1 MSKPTT
7 DHATANGPAPT
18 RPLVLTGDPGLAEHL
33 LRICAAAGTE
43 PRLLRGTS
51 PPRELWE
58 GSSLVLVGDDRA
70 EQCAGLPRR
79 AGVLLLGLDLDDPGV
94 WVRAVQLGAEHVL
107 FLPDAEAWL
116 LDRIADAVEGVGTPA
131 LTVAV
136 LGGRGGAGASTLA
149 CALAVTAARRGRRTV
164 LVDGD
169 PLGGGLDLLL
179 GSETAA
185 GLRWPDL
192 AASRGRVSGAEL
204 TRALPAPKRLTALSC
219 LSWDRSDTLAVP
231 PEAMRSVLA
240 AARRR
245 GGLVVVDVPRRLDP
259 AAGQALEQSDTA
271 LLVVPAELRA
281 VAASDRVSASA
292 RMRIEDVRV
301 VVRPVGPFGIPARKI
316 AQGLRLQLAGV
327 LEPEPGLAADT
338 EQGVPPGIRESGPLA
353 RFCET
358 FLDEVLPPV
367 PAVGGGVY

>member
-1 MSKPTT
+1 MSTPLT
-7 DHATANGPAPT
+7 DHAAAHGPEAAG
-18 RPLVLTGDPGLAEHL
+18 PLVVTEDEGLAEHM
-33 LRICAAAGTE
+33 LRLCAAAGTE
-43 PRLLRGTS
+43 PRLIRGA
-51 PPRELWE
+51 PPTRGLWE
-58 GSSLVLVGDDRA
+58 SAPLVLVGDDQVER
-70 EQCAGLPRR
+70 CAGLPRR
-79 AGVLLLGLDLDDPGV
+79 TGVLLLGLDLDDPGV

-116 LDRIADAVEGVGTPA
+116 LDRIADATEGIGTPA

-149 CALAVTAARRGRRTV
+149 CALAVTAARTGRRTI

-169 PLGGGLDLLL
+169 PLGGGLDILL
-179 GSETAA
+179 GGEAA
-185 GLRWPDL
+185 GGLRWPDL
-192 AASRGRVSGAEL
+192 AGSRGRVSGAEL
-204 TRALPAPKRLTALSC
+204 AKALPVLKRLTALSC
-219 LSWDRSDTLAVP
+219 LSWDRGDTLAVP
-231 PEAMRSVLA
+231 PDAMRSVLA

-259 AAGQALEQSDTA
+259 AAGQALEQSDMA

-281 VAASDRVSASA
+281 VAAADRVAASV
-292 RMRIEDVRV
+292 RMRLDDVRA
-301 VVRPVGPFGIPARKI
+301 VVRPLRPFGLPAHRI
-316 AQGLRLQLAGV
+316 ARGLRLQLAGE
-327 LEPEPGLAADT
+327 LEPEPGLAADV
-338 EQGVPPGIRESGPLA
+338 EQGVPPGIRTEGPLA

>member
-1 MSKPTT
+1 MSTPITG
-7 DHATANGPAPT
+7 HAAVHGPEAT
-18 RPLVLTGDPGLAEHL
+18 GPLVVTEDEGLAEHL
-33 LRICAAAGTE
+33 LRLCAAAGTE
-43 PRLLRGTS
+43 PRLIRGAP
-51 PPRELWE
+51 PPRGLWE
-58 GSSLVLVGDDRA
+58 GSSLVLVGDDQA
-70 EQCAGLPRR
+70 ERCAGLPRR
-79 AGVLLLGLDLDDPGV
+79 TGVLLLGLDLDDPGV

-116 LDRIADAVEGVGTPA
+116 LDRIADAAEGVGTPA

-149 CALAVTAARRGRRTV
+149 CALAVTAARTGRRTM

-169 PLGGGLDLLL
+169 PLGGGLDVLL
-179 GSETAA
+179 GGETAG

-192 AASRGRVSGAEL
+192 AGSRGRVSGAEL
-204 TRALPAPKRLTALSC
+204 AKALPVLKRLTALSC
-219 LSWDRSDTLAVP
+219 LSWDRGDTLAVP

-245 GGLVVVDVPRRLDP
+245 GGLVVVDVPRHLDP

-281 VAASDRVSASA
+281 VAAADRVAASV
-292 RMRIEDVRV
+292 RMRLDDVRM
-301 VVRPVGPFGIPARKI
+301 VVRPLRPFGIPAHRI
-316 AQGLRLQLAGV
+316 ARGLRLRLAGE
-327 LEPEPGLAADT
+327 LEAEPGLAADV
-338 EQGVPPGIRESGPLA
+338 EQGVPPGIRENGPLA

-358 FLDEVLPPV
+358 FLEEVLPPV